1 MGRKSSAEKSLSEV
15 EIGVEVQLAPAFA
28 GVVSAVPLQRV
39 AWEVLHLEGVPG
51 QVTLVI
57 TDDEGIQALNRD
69 YVGLDTPTDVLA
81 FSAREDGGSFVVA
94 PGAGEYLGDVIISYP
109 RAIDQAQQQG
119 HAVDQ
124 ELCLLTIH
132 GVLHLLGYNHESER
146 DKAVMWAR
154 QEALLAQVA
163 TE

>member
-1 MGRKSSAEKSLSEV
+1 MGRKSSAEESLSELD
-15 EIGVEVQLAPAFA
+15 IGIEVQLAPAFI
-28 GVVSAVPLQRV
+28 GVVSAPPLQRV
-39 AWEVLHLEGVPG
+39 AREVLHLEGVPG
-51 QVTLVI
+51 QATLVI
-57 TDDEGIQALNRD
+57 TDDERIQALNRD

-81 FSAREDGGSFVVA
+81 FSARANGGSFVVA

-124 ELCLLTIH
+124 ELYLLTIH
-132 GVLHLLGYNHESER
+132 GMLHLLGYNHGTEG

-154 QEALLAQVA
+154 EEALLAQVV